1 MTEITVNL
9 DEVEIKTALAL
20 VNHGANKWIADE
32 VAKAVRVAEAEGNKI
47 CGLYYLESYCNQ
59 LKSGRVDGKV
69 DPEVKK
75 VSGSSVYVDA
85 KLGFAQ
91 PAFSKGLNLAVELA
105 KNNGISLFSIGH
117 SHTCTSM
124 GYFTAQIARQGLIG
138 IGATNA
144 PACVA
149 PPGGNKPLLGTNPI
163 SMSVPTDNN
172 EIAFQFDQS
181 TSAIAIGKIRVAAA
195 NGEEIPE
202 GWAVDKDGNPTTNP
216 KEALEGSLLSSG
228 GYKGFGFGLM
238 AEILSSAL
246 TGSLS
251 SVNAPPL
258 KTTEGAPHDLGQS
271 YILIDP
277 NFNRAKDHFS
287 SQIKHLTKN
296 ISKQKNS
303 RLPGSIKKEI
313 NEISIDRTLW
323 NLVTQLAN
331 QSLT

>member
-9 DEVEIKTALAL
+9 DEIEIKTATAL
-20 VNHGANKWIADE
+20 VNHGAKEWIANE

-69 DPEVKK
+69 DPEVRK

-85 KLGFAQ
+85 RLGFAQ

-105 KNNGISLFSIGH
+105 KKNGISLFSIGH

-124 GYFTAQIARQGLIG
+124 GYFTSQIARQGLVG
-138 IGATNA
+138 IGTTNA

-149 PPGGNKPLLGTNPI
+149 PPGGNKPILGTNPI
-163 SMSVPTDNN
+163 SMSVPSENN
-172 EIAFQFDQS
+172 GIAFQFDQS

-202 GWAVDKDGNPTTNP
+202 GWAVDKDGNPTTDP

-251 SVNAPPL
+251 SVDAPAL
-258 KTTEGAPHDLGQS
+258 KTTDGKPHDLGQS
-271 YILIDP
+271 YVLIDP
-277 NFNRAKDHFS
+277 NFNGDSHHFFEKLNDLS
-287 SQIKHLTKN
+287 NL
-296 ISKQKNS
+296 ISIQSNT
-303 RLPGSIKKEI
+303 RLPGSKK
-313 NEISIDRTLW
+313 NSLDTVSIHSDLW
-323 NLVTQLAN
+323 EVVNNL
-331 QSLT
+331 SKK

>member
-9 DEVEIKTALAL
+9 DEIEIKTATAL
-20 VNHGANKWIADE
+20 VNHGAKEWIANE

-69 DPEVKK
+69 DPEVRK

-85 KLGFAQ
+85 RLGFAQ

-105 KNNGISLFSIGH
+105 KKNGISLFSIGH

-124 GYFTAQIARQGLIG
+124 GYFTSQIARQGLVG
-138 IGATNA
+138 IGTTNA

-149 PPGGNKPLLGTNPI
+149 PPGGNKPILGTNPI
-163 SMSVPTDNN
+163 SMSVPSENN
-172 EIAFQFDQS
+172 GIAFQFDQS

-202 GWAVDKDGNPTTNP
+202 GWAVDKDGNPTTDP

-238 AEILSSAL
+238 AEVLSSAL

-251 SVNAPPL
+251 SADAPAL
-258 KTTEGAPHDLGQS
+258 KTTDGAPHDLGQT

-277 NFNRAKDHFS
+277 EFNGENDHFYNQLNKLS
-287 SQIKHLTKN
+287 DMVYSQPST
-296 ISKQKNS
+296 
-303 RLPGSIKKEI
+303 RLPGSKKKNSEKVEI
-313 NEISIDRTLW
+313 DESLW
-323 NLVTQLAN
+323 NLVNGLAG
-331 QSLT
+331 T

>member
-9 DEVEIKTALAL
+9 DEVEIKTASAL
-20 VNHGANKWIADE
+20 VNHGAKEWIADE

-75 VSGSSVYVDA
+75 VSGSSIYVDA

-91 PAFSKGLNLAVELA
+91 PAFSRGLTLAVELA

-124 GYFTAQIARQGLIG
+124 GYFTSHIARQGLVG
-138 IGATNA
+138 IGTTNA

-163 SMSVPTDNN
+163 SMSVPSENKG
-172 EIAFQFDQS
+172 IAFQFDQS

-277 NFNRAKDHFS
+277 NFNGAKDHFS

-313 NEISIDRTLW
+313 NEISIERNLW

-331 QSLT
+331 QS

>member
-9 DEVEIKTALAL
+9 NEVEIKTALAL

-163 SMSVPTDNN
+163 SMSVPTENN

-195 NGEEIPE
+195 NGQLIPE
-202 GWAVDKDGNPTTNP
+202 GWAIDKDGHPTTNP
-216 KEALEGSLLSSG
+216 EEALEGSLLSSG

-238 AEILSSAL
+238 AEILASAL
-246 TGSLS
+246 TGSLGS
-251 SVNAPPL
+251 LDAPPL

-277 NFNRAKDHFS
+277 NYNGVNNHFFE
-287 SQIKHLTKN
+287 QLTGLSEF
-296 ISKQKNS
+296 ISMQPDA
-303 RLPGSIKKEI
+303 RLPGSKK
-313 NEISIDRTLW
+313 NSSRTVKIERDLW
-323 NLVTQLAN
+323 SLVQLL
-331 QSLT
+331 SEK

>member
-9 DEVEIKTALAL
+9 DEVEIKTATAL
-20 VNHGANKWIADE
+20 VKHGAKEWIANE

-69 DPEVKK
+69 DPEVRK

-91 PAFSKGLNLAVELA
+91 PAFSEGLNLAVELA

-163 SMSVPTDNN
+163 SMSVPTENN

-277 NFNRAKDHFS
+277 NFNGAKDHFS

-313 NEISIDRTLW
+313 NEISIERNLW

-331 QSLT
+331 QS

>member
-20 VNHGANKWIADE
+20 VNHGAKKWIADE

-69 DPEVKK
+69 DPVVKK

-91 PAFSKGLNLAVELA
+91 SAFSKGLNLAVELA

-124 GYFTAQIARQGLIG
+124 GYFTSQIARQGLIG

-163 SMSVPTDNN
+163 SMSVPTENN

-277 NFNRAKDHFS
+277 NFNGAKDHFS

-313 NEISIDRTLW
+313 NEISIERNLW

-331 QSLT
+331 QS

>member
-9 DEVEIKTALAL
+9 DEVEIKTASAL
-20 VNHGANKWIADE
+20 IKHGTKKWIADE

-59 LKSGRVDGKV
+59 LKSGRVDGKA
-69 DPEVKK
+69 DPEVKR

-91 PAFSKGLNLAVELA
+91 PAFCKGLTLAVELA

-124 GYFTAQIARQGLIG
+124 GYFTSQIARQGLIG
-138 IGATNA
+138 IGTTNA

-149 PPGGNKPLLGTNPI
+149 PPGGNKPMLGTNPI
-163 SMSVPTDNN
+163 SMSVPTENN

-195 NGEEIPE
+195 NGEQIPN
-202 GWAVDKDGNPTTNP
+202 GWAVDKDGCPTTNP
-216 KEALEGSLLSSG
+216 EEALKGSLLSSG

-238 AEILSSAL
+238 AEILASAL

-258 KTTEGAPHDLGQS
+258 KTTEGDPHDLGQT

-277 NFNRAKDHFS
+277 NFNGQNDHFFE
-287 SQIKHLTKN
+287 QLN
-296 ISKQKNS
+296 NLADLISLQTNA
-303 RLPGSIKKEI
+303 RLPGSNKNNPSEI
-313 NEISIDRTLW
+313 EIDKDLW
-323 NLVTQLAN
+323 DLVNQLDA
-331 QSLT
+331 SY

>member
-20 VNHGANKWIADE
+20 VNHGAKKWIANE

-91 PAFSKGLNLAVELA
+91 PAFSEGLNLAVELA

-124 GYFTAQIARQGLIG
+124 GYFTSQIARQGLIG

-163 SMSVPTDNN
+163 SMSVPTENN

-277 NFNRAKDHFS
+277 NYNGVNNHFFERLNDLS
-287 SQIKHLTKN
+287 EF
-296 ISKQKNS
+296 ISMQPDA
-303 RLPGSIKKEI
+303 RLPGSKKNSFGDVKIER
-313 NEISIDRTLW
+313 DLW
-323 NLVTQLAN
+323 SLVQLL
-331 QSLT
+331 SEK